1 MRNTYACK
9 KAIKNSKPI
18 TQKIILKMISAANQP
33 VIVNAM
39 IKFQQ
44 KPARIFIKACPA
56 IIFANNRIDKLK
68 TRAKYDTNST
78 TISKGLIKIG
88 LLVGKNIFKNSIPL
102 RRIPNIFTP
111 IKKDNARKNVTLK

>member
-18 TQKIILKMISAANQP
+18 TLKMISAANQP